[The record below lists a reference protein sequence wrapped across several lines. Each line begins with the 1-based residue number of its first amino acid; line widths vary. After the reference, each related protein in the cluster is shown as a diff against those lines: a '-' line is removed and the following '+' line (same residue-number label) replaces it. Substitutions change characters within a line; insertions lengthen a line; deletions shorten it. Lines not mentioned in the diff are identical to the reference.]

1 MAKQAT
7 RRRGLFG
14 TLYRP
19 VSGILNAAGK
29 LTGTVTNTARNIVK
43 RGIKGVN
50 NAGRNVTGSAN
61 SAIRNVLGSRKGK
74 KSRRARKTR
83 RN

>member
-1 MAKQAT
+1 MAKRGT

-19 VSGILNAAGK
+19 ISGILNAASR
-29 LTGTVTNTARNIVK
+29 LTGTTTNTVRNIVK
-43 RGIKGVN
+43 RGVKGVN
-50 NAGRNVTGSAN
+50 NAGRNITGSADN
-61 SAIRNVLGSRKGK
+61 VVSSILTRRRNKRKSG
-74 KSRRARKTR
+74 RKTR